1 MYIQSALWITSTN
14 YKIKP
19 CETFIATVAPNIYAF
34 FMIVFL
40 VVVIIVVVLC
50 MYKKKKACFRNANN
64 ANKQQ
69 GGEASVDVVC
79 LCGHANYV
87 VLYCGNSL
95 NVDTLTPCGGIGRIF
110 KEGDSVCRSKLC

>member
-1 MYIQSALWITSTN
+1 
-14 YKIKP
+14 
-19 CETFIATVAPNIYAF
+19 
-34 FMIVFL
+34 
-40 VVVIIVVVLC
+40 

-64 ANKQQ
+64 ANEKQ

-95 NVDTLTPCGGIGRIF
+95 NVDTLKVGHLACGGVGRIF
-110 KEGDSVCRSKLC
+110 QGGGFSLQF